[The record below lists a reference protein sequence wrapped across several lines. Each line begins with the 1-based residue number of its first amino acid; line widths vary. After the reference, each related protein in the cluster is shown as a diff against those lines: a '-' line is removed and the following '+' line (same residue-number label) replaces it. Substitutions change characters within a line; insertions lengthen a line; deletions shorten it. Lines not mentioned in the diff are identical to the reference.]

1 MSTQVDSDNRI
12 DEVHEEGSKRA
23 ILLRT
28 HLLVLLGY
36 VVLSIGLTW
45 PIAAKLFTEIPGGG
59 DAWHN
64 VWNLWW
70 VKQAVVSGQWNL
82 YHTDLLYFP
91 EGVNLYFHTL
101 ALTAGV
107 MSLPL
112 QFVGFNLLASY
123 NLVVLSSFVLAGYGT
138 FLLCH
143 YLLTADVRIH
153 RRDAENAEIL
163 GEDKRGRRRVGWAAF
178 VGGIVFAFAP
188 YHLAHTLGHLN
199 LTMVQWIPF
208 YVLLLLKAVDASG
221 RRTRDDGRQTNNSAL
236 RNAVGAGA
244 LLALNAYTDLL
255 YAIFLVLLTAML
267 LLWCVLA
274 PSERRAFR
282 KVGVGWREGLVRLA
296 VGVGAF
302 ALLVAPMLIPAVA
315 EAQKGYAQQSVDE
328 AIVYSSDAVLAF
340 TPSELHPIWG
350 EAVAGRVSQMG
361 QYLPYKNSSE
371 RTVFLGYTVLGLSG
385 YALWKLRH
393 DRRVR
398 FWAFAAAS
406 TWVLSLG
413 PILQVFGR
421 TRVPLVGGTFPMP
434 YALLQ
439 QLPLLNIMRTPG
451 RLTVLTMLALAVLV
465 AFGMRALGASVVRAS
480 AECGVRSAEL
490 DEGRRTKDERH
501 AKSSAL
507 RTPHSAF
514 RNWLRLAVP
523 LLILFEFLAVPF
535 PTVPPGWGLP
545 FYDKVAAEP
554 GRFALLNLPLRNLG
568 DYMAYQTRHGKPI
581 IGGFLARQPPY
592 TTLDNTPTL
601 RYLLDDT
608 RPDSPLKGDVEAG
621 RGVQALQGI
630 GVKYIVMNWW
640 LIPDDQKK
648 PMEAKL
654 TALLDT
660 GDGRAR
666 EPDFV
671 YPDFPVAVWQLGP

>member
-1 MSTQVDSDNRI
+1 MVGIEEPEIEDELEHAPVPRRTGRI
-12 DEVHEEGSKRA
+12 P
-23 ILLRT
+23 LRI

-36 VVLSIGLTW
+36 VVLTVGLTW

-82 YHTDLLYFP
+82 YQTDLLYFP

-101 ALTAGV
+101 ALTAGI

-112 QFVGFNLLASY
+112 QFLGFNLLASY

-143 YLLTADVRIH
+143 YLLQISELKA
-153 RRDAENAEIL
+153 RRRGAENAEVL
-163 GEDKRGRRRVGWAAF
+163 DGYKRGGWSAEWAAF

-188 YHLAHTLGHLN
+188 YHLAHMLGHLN

-208 YVLLLLKAVDASG
+208 YVLLLLKAVDAPG
-221 RRTRDDGRQTNNSAL
+221 RRTTDDGRRASKSAI
-236 RNAVGAGA
+236 RNPQSAIWYAAGAGA

-267 LLWCVLA
+267 LLWRVIL

-282 KVGVGWREGLVRLA
+282 EAGAGWREGLLRLA

-302 ALLVAPMLIPAVA
+302 ALLVAPMLIPALA
-315 EAQKGYAQQSVDE
+315 EARKGYAQQSVDE
-328 AIVYSSDAVLAF
+328 AIVYSSDAILAF

-350 EAVAGRVSQMG
+350 EAVAERVSQMG

-371 RTVFLGYTVLGLSG
+371 RTVFLGYTVLALSG
-385 YALWKLRH
+385 YALWRLRR

-398 FWAFAAAS
+398 FWAFAAAA
-406 TWVLSLG
+406 TWILSLG

-421 TRVPLVGGTFPMP
+421 TRVPAVGGTFPMP

-451 RLTVLTMLALAVLV
+451 RLTVLTMLALAILV
-465 AFGMRALGASVVRAS
+465 AFGVRALART
-480 AECGVRSAEL
+480 
-490 DEGRRTKDERH
+490 DDGRRTTDD
-501 AKSSAL
+501 SVDS
-507 RTPHSAF
+507 TPELVKIQNPRSKIQ
-514 RNWLRLAVP
+514 NWLRWAVP
-523 LLILFEFLAVPF
+523 GLILFEFLAVPF
-535 PTVPPGWGLP
+535 QTVPPGWGLP

-592 TTLDNTPTL
+592 ATLDNTPTL

-608 RPDSPLKGDVEAG
+608 KPDSPLKREVEAG
-621 RGVQALQGI
+621 KGAQVLRGL

-640 LIPDDQKK
+640 LVPHDQIK

-671 YPDFPVAVWQLGP
+671 YPDFQVAVWQLAP

>member
-1 MSTQVDSDNRI
+1 MKSTMEEASRV
-12 DEVHEEGSKRA
+12 EVVEGEWADIAHVPLRH

-36 VVLSIGLTW
+36 VILTIGLTW
-45 PIAAKLFTEIPGGG
+45 PIAARLFTEIPGGG

-70 VKQAVVSGQWNL
+70 AKQAVVSGQWNF

-101 ALTAGV
+101 ALTAGI

-112 QFVGFNLLASY
+112 QIVGFNLLASY

-143 YLLTADVRIH
+143 YLLTIS
-153 RRDAENAEIL
+153 NFKFQISN
-163 GEDKRGRRRVGWAAF
+163 WAAF

-188 YHLAHTLGHLN
+188 YHFAHMFGHLN
-199 LTMVQWIPF
+199 LTLVQWIPF
-208 YVLLLLKAVDASG
+208 YVLLLLKAMDVSKVQSRKSKVQGPGEAGSDREGTQNLTAK
-221 RRTRDDGRQTNNSAL
+221 RRNFGPWTLDLGLGYA
-236 RNAVGAGA
+236 AGAGA
-244 LLALNAYTDLL
+244 LLAINAYTDLL
-255 YAIFLVLLTAML
+255 YAIFVALLTGML
-267 LLWCVLA
+267 LLWRVVL
-274 PSERRAFR
+274 PSERRAYSEA
-282 KVGVGWREGLVRLA
+282 GVRWREGSVRLA
-296 VGVGAF
+296 VGVAAF
-302 ALLVAPMLIPAVA
+302 LVLSAPMLIPALA
-315 EAQKGYAQQSVDE
+315 EARKGYAQQSVDE

-350 EAVAGRVSQMG
+350 NAVARQVSQMG

-371 RTVFLGYTVLGLSG
+371 RTVFLGYTVLALSG
-385 YALWKLRH
+385 YALWKLR
-393 DRRVR
+393 RNRSVR
-398 FWAFAAAS
+398 FWAFAAVA
-406 TWVLSLG
+406 TWILSLG

-421 TRVPLVGGTFPMP
+421 TRVPIFGGTFPMP

-451 RLTVLTMLALAVLV
+451 RLTVLTMLALAVLA
-465 AFGMRALGASVVRAS
+465 AFGVYQLIAMVAGRQQGAIIHAPTPQVSRFTF
-480 AECGVRSAEL
+480 RSAL
-490 DEGRRTKDERH
+490 IAWGI
-501 AKSSAL
+501 SAL
-507 RTPHSAF
+507 
-514 RNWLRLAVP
+514 
-523 LLILFEFLAVPF
+523 IIFEFLAAPF

-568 DYMAYQTRHGKPI
+568 DYMAFQTRHGKPI

-592 TTLDNTPTL
+592 ATLDNTPAL
-601 RYLLDDT
+601 QYLLDDT
-608 RPDSPLKGDVEAG
+608 KADGSLKQAVEGGKGA
-621 RGVQALQGI
+621 QALYGL

-640 LIPDDQKK
+640 LVPDDQKK
-648 PMEAKL
+648 SMETKL
-654 TALLDT
+654 TVLLDT
-660 GDGRAR
+660 GEGRAR
-666 EPDFV
+666 DPDFL
-671 YPDFPVAVWQLGP
+671 YPESQVAVWQLGP